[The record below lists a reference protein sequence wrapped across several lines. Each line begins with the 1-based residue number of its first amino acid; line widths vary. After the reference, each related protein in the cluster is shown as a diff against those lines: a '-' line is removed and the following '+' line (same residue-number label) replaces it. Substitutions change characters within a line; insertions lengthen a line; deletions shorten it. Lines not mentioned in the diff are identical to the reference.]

1 MSLQVKTERGTA
13 EVGLRSS
20 AAMEAVI
27 LPLIYEPDGT
37 EIHMSIDKVTV
48 KSTAEELLPQKWR
61 CAEIS
66 LCKERRSR
74 GRSPRAFARPH
85 ERKRRRPATT
95 GPRSVVVASVV
106 HGGAA
111 GTGSTKL
118 LSPAMMPGNTVPF
131 APVSIRA
138 TTATICRGVGR
149 QQGLAGGVASRGPP
163 PCSAPAAANGA
174 ERQGQRDDPLRQGPL
189 S

>member
-20 AAMEAVI
+20 AAMEVVI

-85 ERKRRRPATT
+85 EGKRRRPATT
-95 GPRSVVVASVV
+95 APRSVVVASVV

-111 GTGSTKL
+111 STGSTKL

-131 APVSIRA
+131 ASASIRA
-138 TTATICRGVGR
+138 AVTICRGVGW
-149 QQGLAGGVASRGPP
+149 QQVTLVVSHAWQGRKDPSVLARSSHMFSPVRPH
-163 PCSAPAAANGA
+163 
-174 ERQGQRDDPLRQGPL
+174 RDRTNFF
-189 S
+189 